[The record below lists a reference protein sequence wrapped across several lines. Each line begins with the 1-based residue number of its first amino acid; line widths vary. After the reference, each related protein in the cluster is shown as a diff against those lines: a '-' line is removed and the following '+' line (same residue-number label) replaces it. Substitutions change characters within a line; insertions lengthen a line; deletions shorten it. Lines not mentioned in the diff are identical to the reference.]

1 MHCATEHNMPD
12 HEMLAHNPESVIP
25 HVGTYRR
32 VLPVSLERLYENA
45 LDWEHLPFVHADSFR
60 SIEVIDHGPWGW
72 RAESVGATGESMTL
86 ELRLD
91 RRCRRWITRTLSG
104 PNRGSEIWTHA
115 FPIGPARV
123 DIVVDFFVPGI
134 PAEQAAKVGGAF
146 ARLYARLYDQ
156 DVAMMVERQR
166 RLDVRPAAAGGPSER
181 LVLGSRADLA
191 LPMNIELQGRD
202 YVVAQSGARLAVFPA
217 LCPHQLGPLGQS
229 EIENG
234 TVTCPW
240 HGYRFDVFSGEC
252 VSGQSCR
259 LSRLPR
265 VEEEGGVVTVSADY

>member
-1 MHCATEHNMPD
+1 MPD
-12 HEMLAHNPESVIP
+12 HETLAPHPGSALP

-60 SIEVIDHGPWGW
+60 SIEVLDSGTWGW
-72 RAESVGATGESMTL
+72 RALSESATGESMTL

-104 PNRGSEIWTHA
+104 PNEGSEIWTHA
-115 FPIGPARV
+115 FPFGPERV
-123 DIVVDFFVPGI
+123 DIVVDFFVPDVA
-134 PAEQAAKVGGAF
+134 PDAVEKVGRAYAG
-146 ARLYARLYDQ
+146 LYARLYDQ

-166 RLDVRPAAAGGPSER
+166 QLDIRPPAATPGPAR
-181 LVLGSRADLA
+181 LVLGSRDSLQF
-191 LPMNIELQGRD
+191 PVTIELQGRG
-202 YVVAQSGARLAVFPA
+202 YVITASGDRLAAVPS
-217 LCPHQLGPLGQS
+217 LCPHQLGPLGLS
-229 EIENG
+229 EVENG

-240 HGYRFDVFSGEC
+240 HGYRFDVFSGDC

-265 VEEEGGVVTVSADY
+265 IQEEEGLVVVCIDH